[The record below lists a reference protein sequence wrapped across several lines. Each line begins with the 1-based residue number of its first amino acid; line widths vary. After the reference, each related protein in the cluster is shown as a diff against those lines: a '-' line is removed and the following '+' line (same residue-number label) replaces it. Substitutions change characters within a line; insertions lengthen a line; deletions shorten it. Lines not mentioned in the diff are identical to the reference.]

1 MNIRAASSKVA
12 RRSRKHGKVFTYTAD
27 QVNAINDGF
36 LTIDDCKP
44 TLYKKPAK
52 QNGKKLQSSNLT
64 AAEMRA
70 KLDYEN
76 WQLQQSVNASFKQ

>member
-1 MNIRAASSKVA
+1 MNIRAASNKVA
-12 RRSRKHGKVFTYTAD
+12 RKSRKHGKVFSYTTD
-27 QVNAINDGF
+27 QVDAINDGF
-36 LTIDDCKP
+36 LTIADCKP

-52 QNGKKLQSSNLT
+52 QNGKKSQSIDLT
-64 AAEMRA
+64 EAELRA

>member
-1 MNIRAASSKVA
+1 MNIRAASNKVA
-12 RRSRKHGKVFTYTAD
+12 RKSRKHGKVFTYTAD
-27 QVNAINDGF
+27 QVEAINDGF
-36 LTIDDCKP
+36 LTIADCKP

-52 QNGKKLQSSNLT
+52 QNVSKLQSVNLT
-64 AAEMRA
+64 EAELRA